1 MNVTYDG
8 DAFSGTLTL
17 DQYWAQYSRRL
28 DPHTGVMDM
37 NRPFQVARNLSLTV
51 PMLSTMN
58 HWLRRE
64 AEEVLI
70 GSL

>member
-1 MNVTYDG
+1 MNTTFDG

-17 DQYWAQYSRRL
+17 DNYWAKYSKRL

-37 NRPFQVARNLSLTV
+37 NKPFQVARNLSLTV

-58 HWLRRE
+58 NWLRYEE
-64 AEEVLI
+64 AEANGAL
-70 GSL
+70 